1 MIANS
6 LASFSVQS
14 PWAFTALLAV
24 IVPLVLHLINKSQAK
39 EVKFANIALIAALKP
54 KSMREFRLNEF
65 WLLLLRIVLLV
76 VSVLLLANII
86 NRQALISDE
95 AVQVVTMDWLNE
107 SNNRQRQQLAT
118 SSADIKTYLLA
129 DNNKRLSASEILAWP
144 TKAKLT
150 KNSDGKALTN
160 NANKEE
166 SELGRAEIDT
176 AEIETAELSKA
187 QISTPQ
193 HENTLQQ
200 LSYFSEMLSE
210 KTKITA
216 FVTDRASQYQLNNE
230 TSNTAPDNPIDWQI
244 LTIAESHYNQYNAP
258 INVLIIYDQ
267 DRYAD
272 IKYFQQ
278 ALALLKQQT
287 APNLT
292 FSYWLNDGVDSNAEL
307 EANTKLDT
315 RLATELDTEL
325 GTEAGLAADEALREQ
340 ESTVSYQQ
348 ALQEQPDWLF
358 YLSSKNIDH
367 HIANAMAMGTR
378 LFVDAQNADNNLMLS
393 QTLTINKDSADLL
406 QSDATFY
413 QRALPLDIRAQ
424 LSRHQINN
432 PLSKS
437 EKVLWQF
444 IQEDGST
451 RSMLSKL
458 TVRHIKNSGET
469 SAGVNKSKIKSTSD
483 VYQLYSRFSPSWSDL
498 LVTKQFPLFL
508 KRLLFQDWQNDT
520 LAQQQRLSR
529 EQIIQRVIRPEL
541 TEKTAVEE
549 ASKQISQQKV
559 RQLSRPESQSQN
571 QQAYYAELLTFLFI
585 LLLIV
590 ERIVSEYFRPKM
602 SMENNEFR
610 DKDKAE
616 TDINVDDTNIDGDSV
631 QAVTTAKAVE

>member
-6 LASFSVQS
+6 VASFSVQS

-95 AVQVVTMDWLNE
+95 AVQVVTTDWLNE
-107 SNNRQRQQLAT
+107 SNDRQRQQLAT
-118 SSADIKTYLLA
+118 SSADTKTYLLA

-144 TKAKLT
+144 IKAKLT
-150 KNSDGKALTN
+150 KKSDGTALTN
-160 NANKEE
+160 KANKEE
-166 SELGRAEIDT
+166 PELGRTE
-176 AEIETAELSKA
+176 
-187 QISTPQ
+187 ISTTQ
-193 HENTLQQ
+193 YENTLQQ
-200 LSYFSEMLSE
+200 LSYFSETLSE

-216 FVTDRASQYQLNNE
+216 FVTDRANQYQLNNE
-230 TSNTAPDNPIDWQI
+230 TSNIALDNSIDWQI

-267 DRYAD
+267 DRAVD

-307 EANTKLDT
+307 EANAKLDT
-315 RLATELDTEL
+315 RLATELDNEL
-325 GTEAGLAADEALREQ
+325 DTEAGLAADEALSEQ
-340 ESTVSYQQ
+340 ENTVSYQQ
-348 ALQEQPDWLF
+348 ALQKQPDWLF

-393 QTLTINKDSADLL
+393 QTLIINKDSADLL

-424 LSRHQINN
+424 LSRHQINS
-432 PLSKS
+432 PPSKS
-437 EKVLWQF
+437 EEVLWRF

-451 RSMLSKL
+451 RPMLSKL
-458 TVRHIKNSGET
+458 TVRHNKNSGEG
-469 SAGVNKSKIKSTSD
+469 SAGINKSKIKSTSD
-483 VYQLYSRFSPSWSDL
+483 VYQFYSRFSPSWSDL

-508 KRLLFQDWQNDT
+508 KRLLFQDWQNHT
-520 LAQQQRLSR
+520 LARQHRLSR
-529 EQIIQRVIRPEL
+529 EQIIQQVIRSEL
-541 TEKTAVEE
+541 TEKTVVEE
-549 ASKQISQQKV
+549 ASRQISQQKV
-559 RQLSRPESQSQN
+559 RQLSRPESQLKN
-571 QQAYYAELLTFLFI
+571 QQAYYAELLTFLFM

-602 SMENNEFR
+602 SMENNELQ
-610 DKDKAE
+610 DKTKNDNG
-616 TDINVDDTNIDGDSV
+616 INVDGANVDRDSV

>member
-86 NRQALISDE
+86 NRQAIISDE
-95 AVQVVTMDWLNE
+95 EVQVVTTDWLNE
-107 SNNRQRQQLAT
+107 SNDRQRQQLAT
-118 SSADIKTYLLA
+118 SSANKKTYLLA
-129 DNNKRLSASEILAWP
+129 GSNKRLSASEIFAWP

-150 KNSDGKALTN
+150 KNSDSKALTN
-160 NANKEE
+160 KANKEE
-166 SELGRAEIDT
+166 PELGRTE
-176 AEIETAELSKA
+176 
-187 QISTPQ
+187 ISTTQ
-193 HENTLQQ
+193 YENTLQQ

-216 FVTDRASQYQLNNE
+216 FVTDRANQYQLNNE
-230 TSNTAPDNPIDWQI
+230 TSNIALDNSIDWQI

-267 DRYAD
+267 DRSAD

-307 EANTKLDT
+307 EANAKLDT
-315 RLATELDTEL
+315 RLAAELDNEL
-325 GTEAGLAADEALREQ
+325 DTEAGLAADEALSEQ
-340 ESTVSYQQ
+340 ENTVSYQQ
-348 ALQEQPDWLF
+348 ALQKQPDWLF
-358 YLSSKNIDH
+358 YISSKNIDH

-424 LSRHQINN
+424 LSRHQTNN

-437 EKVLWQF
+437 EEVLWQF

-451 RSMLSKL
+451 RPMLNKL
-458 TVRHIKNSGET
+458 TVRHNKNSGET

-508 KRLLFQDWQNDT
+508 KRLLFQNWQNDT

-529 EQIIQRVIRPEL
+529 EQIIQRVIRLES
-541 TEKTAVEE
+541 TEKTAAEE
-549 ASKQISQQKV
+549 ASKQSTHQKV
-559 RQLSRPESQSQN
+559 RQLSQLKIQPQN

-585 LLLIV
+585 LLLTL

-602 SMENNEFR
+602 FTENNEFQ
-610 DKDKAE
+610 DKAK
-616 TDINVDDTNIDGDSV
+616 TDNDINVDDTNVDGDSV
-631 QAVTTAKAVE
+631 QVVTTTKAVE

>member
-6 LASFSVQS
+6 VASFSVQS

-39 EVKFANIALIAALKP
+39 EIKFANIALIAALKP
-54 KSMREFRLNEF
+54 KIMREFRLNEC

-95 AVQVVTMDWLNE
+95 AVQVVTTDWLNE
-107 SNNRQRQQLAT
+107 SNNSQRQQLAT
-118 SSADIKTYLLA
+118 SSADTKTYLLA

-144 TKAKLT
+144 IKAKLT
-150 KNSDGKALTN
+150 KKSDGTALTN
-160 NANKEE
+160 KANKEE
-166 SELGRAEIDT
+166 PELGRTE
-176 AEIETAELSKA
+176 
-187 QISTPQ
+187 ISTTQ
-193 HENTLQQ
+193 YENTLQQ
-200 LSYFSEMLSE
+200 LSYFSETLSE

-216 FVTDRASQYQLNNE
+216 FVTDRANQYQLNNE
-230 TSNTAPDNPIDWQI
+230 TSNIALDNSIDWQI

-267 DRYAD
+267 DRAVD

-315 RLATELDTEL
+315 RLATGLDTEL
-325 GTEAGLAADEALREQ
+325 GTEAGLATDEALREQ
-340 ESTVSYQQ
+340 KNTVSYQQ
-348 ALQEQPDWLF
+348 ALQKQPDWLF

-367 HIANAMAMGTR
+367 NITNAMAMGTR

-432 PLSKS
+432 PLTKS
-437 EKVLWQF
+437 EEVLWQF

-451 RSMLSKL
+451 RPMLNKL
-458 TVRHIKNSGET
+458 TVRHNKNSGET

-483 VYQLYSRFSPSWSDL
+483 VYQFYSRFSPSWSDL

-508 KRLLFQDWQNDT
+508 KRLLFQNWQNDT
-520 LAQQQRLSR
+520 LEKQQRLSR
-529 EQIIQRVIRPEL
+529 EQIIQRVIRPES

-549 ASKQISQQKV
+549 ASKQSTQQKV
-559 RQLSRPESQSQN
+559 RQLSGPKSQPQN
-571 QQAYYAELLTFLFI
+571 QQAYYAELLIFLFI

-590 ERIVSEYFRPKM
+590 ERIASEYFRPKM
-602 SMENNEFR
+602 FTENNEFQ
-610 DKDKAE
+610 DKAK
-616 TDINVDDTNIDGDSV
+616 TDNEINVDGANVDGDSV

>member
-6 LASFSVQS
+6 VASFSVQS

-39 EVKFANIALIAALKP
+39 EIKFANIALIAALKP

-95 AVQVVTMDWLNE
+95 AVQVVTTDWLNE
-107 SNNRQRQQLAT
+107 SNDRQRQQLAT
-118 SSADIKTYLLA
+118 SSADTKTYLLA

-144 TKAKLT
+144 IKAKLT
-150 KNSDGKALTN
+150 KKSDGTALTN
-160 NANKEE
+160 KANKEE
-166 SELGRAEIDT
+166 PELGRTE
-176 AEIETAELSKA
+176 
-187 QISTPQ
+187 ISTTEISTTQ
-193 HENTLQQ
+193 YENTLQQ
-200 LSYFSEMLSE
+200 LSYFSETLSE

-216 FVTDRASQYQLNNE
+216 FVTDRANQYQLNNE
-230 TSNTAPDNPIDWQI
+230 TSNIALDNSIDWQI

-267 DRYAD
+267 DRAVD

-292 FSYWLNDGVDSNAEL
+292 FSYWLNDDVDSNAEL

-325 GTEAGLAADEALREQ
+325 GTETGLAADEALNEQ
-340 ESTVSYQQ
+340 ENTVSYQQ
-348 ALQEQPDWLF
+348 ALQKQPDWLF

-424 LSRHQINN
+424 LSRHQTNN

-437 EKVLWQF
+437 EEVLWQF

-451 RSMLSKL
+451 RPMLNKL
-458 TVRHIKNSGET
+458 TVRHNKNSGET

-508 KRLLFQDWQNDT
+508 KRLLFQNWQNDT

-529 EQIIQRVIRPEL
+529 EQIIQRVIRLES
-541 TEKTAVEE
+541 TEKTAAEE
-549 ASKQISQQKV
+549 ASKQSPHQKV
-559 RQLSRPESQSQN
+559 RQLSQLKIQPQN

-585 LLLIV
+585 LLLTL

-602 SMENNEFR
+602 FTENNEFQ
-610 DKDKAE
+610 DKAK
-616 TDINVDDTNIDGDSV
+616 TDNDINVDDTNVGGDSV
-631 QAVTTAKAVE
+631 QVVTTAKAVE